1 MPDSTFVPETLR
13 QRAREA
19 ETEWHVTFTDHALQR
34 MWQRRIDPFD
44 AAETARRPDR
54 GGQGDLGPAHLR
66 VTKTFCTIRG
76 SRLEGTKIIYA
87 VIGTSSGGTL
97 VIETV
102 GWREPGHRS
111 V

>member
-13 QRAREA
+13 QRACEA
-19 ETEWHVTFTDHALQR
+19 ETKEHVTFTTHALER
-34 MWQRRIDPFD
+34 MWERRIDPYD
-44 AAETARRPDR
+44 AAETARRPDK
-54 GGQGDLGPAHLR
+54 GGEGSNPRHLR

-76 SRLEGTKIIYA
+76 SRVEGTKIIYA
-87 VIGTSSGGTL
+87 VIGPSHGGTL

-102 GWREPGHRS
+102 GWREPHLRD

>member
-1 MPDSTFVPETLR
+1 MPSSTFVPETLR

-19 ETEWHVTFTDHALQR
+19 ETKECVTFTDHALQR

-54 GGQGDLGPAHLR
+54 GGQGDLGPRHLR
-66 VTKTFCTIRG
+66 VTKAFVTVRG
-76 SRLEGTKIIYA
+76 SYVVGMKVIYA
-87 VIGTSSGGTL
+87 VIGTSHGGTL

-102 GWREPGHRS
+102 GWREQPGG